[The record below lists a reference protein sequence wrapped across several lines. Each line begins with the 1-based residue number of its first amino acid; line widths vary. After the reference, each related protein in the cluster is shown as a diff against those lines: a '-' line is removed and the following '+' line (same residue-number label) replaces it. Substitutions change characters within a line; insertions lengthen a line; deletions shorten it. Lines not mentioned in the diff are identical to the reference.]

1 MTDDNPRKIYEQVIA
16 LLKEGAR
23 EDAET
28 LCREALER
36 NPGDINFV
44 SLLGSILAG
53 GGAMEEAAELLSRA
67 VRAAPG
73 NARAREDLGTI
84 YLNLD
89 RPEEA
94 VTHLEKA
101 KSLQT
106 PSALLLS
113 KLSAAYQQLGR
124 GSWPDRST
132 RQGAAERLGAEP
144 RPRRCERPAGCPL
157 RNDGDGSRLSG

>member
-1 MTDDNPRKIYEQVIA
+1 MTDDNPRKVYEQVIA

-23 EDAET
+23 EDAEA

-73 NARAREDLGTI
+73 
-84 YLNLD
+84 
-89 RPEEA
+89 
-94 VTHLEKA
+94 
-101 KSLQT
+101 SF
-106 PSALLLS
+106 
-113 KLSAAYQQLGR
+113 
-124 GSWPDRST
+124 
-132 RQGAAERLGAEP
+132 
-144 RPRRCERPAGCPL
+144 
-157 RNDGDGSRLSG
+157 GSRTTASR